1 MATIIDILDL
11 LQAQEIPVKTVRKNA
26 DQASI
31 IFDDIA
37 DGDQRAAAQVILD
50 NNPLTDPVDQ
60 EVKSALEKEN
70 ITDYD
75 LIMALWDQV
84 VDGDSTQTD
93 KIKSSLDAVK
103 TAPAD

>member
-31 IFDDIA
+31 VFEDIA
-37 DGDQRAAAQVILD
+37 DDDQRTAAQVILD

-75 LIMALWDQV
+75 LIMALWDYVLNSKTSV
-84 VDGDSTQTD
+84 VE
-93 KIKSSLDAVK
+93 KISFIIDNSKVEK
-103 TAPAD
+103 

>member
-1 MATIIDILDL
+1 MATILDILDL

-60 EVKSALEKEN
+60 EVKSVLEKEN
-70 ITDYD
+70 ITNYD

-84 VDGDSTQTD
+84 VEGDSTQTD
-93 KIKSSLDAVK
+93 KIKNSLDAIK
-103 TAPAD
+103 STPAD